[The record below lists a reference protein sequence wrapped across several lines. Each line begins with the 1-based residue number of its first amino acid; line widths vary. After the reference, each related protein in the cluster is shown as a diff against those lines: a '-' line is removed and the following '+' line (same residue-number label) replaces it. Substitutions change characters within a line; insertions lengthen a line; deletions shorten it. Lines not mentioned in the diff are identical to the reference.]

1 MKALVE
7 ILVPNSNG
15 VGVSIRGLQFTDN
28 PPSGGPTFIISD
40 QSAGKC
46 YYDQSV
52 ALYPFG

>member
-1 MKALVE
+1 VKALVE